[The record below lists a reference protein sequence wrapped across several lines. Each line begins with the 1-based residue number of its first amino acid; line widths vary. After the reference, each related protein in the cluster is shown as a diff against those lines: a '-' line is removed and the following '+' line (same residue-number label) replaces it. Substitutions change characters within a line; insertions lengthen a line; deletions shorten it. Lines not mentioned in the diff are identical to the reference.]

1 LQPRPHTPPYAREPR
16 PPNGSAARR
25 ASHTHLRPTRGAGSH
40 LLAIS
45 QNVRHNDRHMDS
57 IEVVSS
63 GSKSGVGVLD
73 KAVAILAFLSEDG
86 PASLSEVVE
95 GTGLPRPTAHR
106 LLLALETHHLASRRD
121 GRYVLGLRLLGWGN
135 RAAGVGLV
143 ERARP
148 VLEGLRDESGES
160 TQLYVREGEQRVCV
174 AAVERVTGLR
184 DTVPVGAVMP
194 LERGSAGKVLL
205 AWAPGGVDGR
215 PDAAQLRGIRVR
227 GWAESV
233 AEREAGVASVSAPV
247 FGEDGRLRAA
257 VSVSGPISRLGESP
271 GQRHSHLVLRAAR
284 EIERATGS

>member
-1 LQPRPHTPPYAREPR
+1 ME
-16 PPNGSAARR
+16 
-25 ASHTHLRPTRGAGSH
+25 
-40 LLAIS
+40 
-45 QNVRHNDRHMDS
+45 S

-73 KAVAILAFLSEDG
+73 KAVAILAFLSGDG
-86 PASLSEVVE
+86 PATLSEVVD

-106 LLLALETHHLASRRD
+106 LLTALEAHHLVSRRG
-121 GRYVLGLRLLGWGN
+121 GRYALGLRLLGWGN

-143 ERARP
+143 ERALP
-148 VLEGLRDESGES
+148 VLEALRDESGES

-174 AAVERVTGLR
+174 AAVERATGLR
-184 DTVPVGAVMP
+184 DTVPVGAIMP
-194 LERGSAGKVLL
+194 LARGSAGKVLL
-205 AWAPGGVDGR
+205 AWAPGGVDRR
-215 PDAAQLRGIRVR
+215 PDAAQLRGIRLR

-271 GQRHSHLVLRAAR
+271 GQRLSQLVVGAAR
-284 EIERATGS
+284 KIERNLGS